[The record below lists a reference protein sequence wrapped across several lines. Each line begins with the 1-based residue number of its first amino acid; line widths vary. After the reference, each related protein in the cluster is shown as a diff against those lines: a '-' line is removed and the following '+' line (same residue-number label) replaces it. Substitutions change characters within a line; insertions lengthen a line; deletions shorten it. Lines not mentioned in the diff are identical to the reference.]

1 MKTIIRDPKEI
12 ALQIALAG
20 LKIGAIKINF
30 EEPFLWASGTYN
42 PFYNDNRMFLKDPE
56 HRKLIIE
63 GFLVKLTNLGFEP
76 KTSKIKFIAGTAT
89 AGIPPATLLADVL
102 GLSLIYI
109 RDKPKNHG
117 MKNRIEGIGGNE
129 DLNKQE
135 VLLIE
140 DLISTGGSSA
150 SAVQAIREAQGFIK
164 HCFSIFNYELP
175 EAKSVF
181 AGKRP
186 FGKSEKE
193 VLSKKCHVHSLLTY
207 NELVKIAY
215 QHSFI
220 KKADCK
226 KLENWMSDRENWGD
240 NNGWPRKN

>member
-1 MKTIIRDPKEI
+1 MNKIIKDPKEI
-12 ALQIALAG
+12 ALQIALSG

-30 EEPFLWASGTYN
+30 EKPFLWASGTYN

-63 GFLVKLTNLGFEP
+63 GFLVKLTSLGFDS
-76 KTSKIKFIAGTAT
+76 KTSKIKVIAGTAT

-117 MKNRIEGIGGNE
+117 MKNRIEGIGANE
-129 DLNKQE
+129 DLKKQE
-135 VLLIE
+135 ILLIE

-150 SAVQAIREAQGFIK
+150 SAVQAIRDANGFIE

-181 AGKRP
+181 AGKKP
-186 FGKSEKE
+186 FDKTEKE
-193 VLSKKCHVHSLLTY
+193 VLSKECHIHSLLSY
-207 NELVKIAY
+207 KELVEIAY

-220 KKADCK
+220 KKSDCK
-226 KLENWMSDRENWGD
+226 KLEKWMSDRENWGD
-240 NNGWPRKN
+240 LNGFPREK